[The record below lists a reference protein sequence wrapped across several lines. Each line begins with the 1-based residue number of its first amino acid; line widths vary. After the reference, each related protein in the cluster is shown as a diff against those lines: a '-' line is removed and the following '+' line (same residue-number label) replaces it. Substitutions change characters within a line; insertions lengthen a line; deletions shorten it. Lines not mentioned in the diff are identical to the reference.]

1 MTERTDRVRGLL
13 LMTAAGLCWST
24 GGILVRSVTITNAW
38 EIVFWRASFMALF
51 IGIFLIARY
60 GSRTFSHV
68 AAVGFPGVLAG
79 AFLASSF
86 FFFILSV
93 MRTTVA
99 NSLFLMST
107 SPFVAA
113 LFGWLFLNEYVP
125 RRTAIAMTISLVG
138 IALMFADAFGPSSG
152 ALSGNLLACGVPVAF
167 GANIILLRKMGASVD
182 MVPTILLAGVIA
194 VSIALPTGWP
204 LTASWHDVGV
214 LAVMGTFQLG
224 MGCLLLTLAAPHL
237 AAVEIGLLSLLE
249 PILGPVW
256 VWLGVGERPSD
267 TALLGGLVVLSSLVV
282 NQLAG
287 LRSTPLVV
295 APASR

>member
-1 MTERTDRVRGLL
+1 MTAQTDRLRGLL
-13 LMTAAGLCWST
+13 LMTAAGLCWSS
-24 GGILVRSVTITNAW
+24 GGILVRLVSITNAW
-38 EIVFWRASFMALF
+38 EIVFWRALFMGVFVGVVL
-51 IGIFLIARY
+51 LVRY
-60 GSRTFSHV
+60 GKRAGSYV

-79 AFLASSF
+79 ALLASAF

-107 SPFVAA
+107 SPFVGA
-113 LFGWLFLNEYVP
+113 LFGWLFLNEHVP
-125 RRTAIAMTISLVG
+125 RRTAMAMAASLVG
-138 IALMFADAFGPSSG
+138 IALMFADAFGSSG

-167 GANIILLRKMGASVD
+167 GANVILLRKMGTSVD
-182 MVPTILLAGVIA
+182 TVPTVLLAGVIA
-194 VSIALPTGWP
+194 VSVALPIAWP

-237 AAVEIGLLSLLE
+237 SAVEIGLLSLLE
-249 PILGPVW
+249 PIFGPVW
-256 VWLGVGERPSD
+256 VWLGVGERPTDS
-267 TALLGGLVVLSSLVV
+267 ALLGGVIVLFSLVV

-287 LRSTPLVV
+287 LRSAPLVV